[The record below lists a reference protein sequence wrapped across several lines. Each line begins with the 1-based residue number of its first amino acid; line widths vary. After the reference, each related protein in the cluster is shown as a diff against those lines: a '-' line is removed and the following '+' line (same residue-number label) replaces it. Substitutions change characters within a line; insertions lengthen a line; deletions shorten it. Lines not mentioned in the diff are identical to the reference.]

1 MANAI
6 DYLVSNPAA
15 RIVFRT
21 LRPLVHAARRLKN
34 PEIPNDQTVMRVSYG
49 YKTFDIRHRR
59 WNTADT
65 DAIRQCFEQKQY
77 DMPSGEHGAF
87 IQRFYDEIVAS
98 GHQPLIVDCGAN
110 IGASILWFHARYPRA
125 HIVGIEPAPGNFQL
139 LQSNCAG
146 LDVDLRQVGI
156 GAEDSTA
163 FLNDTGSDAAYRI
176 GITETDQSVE
186 IVSVATVLDS
196 KPASLYVPFL
206 LKLDIEGSEKTLFA
220 GDRSAINRF
229 PLIILEPHDW
239 MFPGERC
246 TAEFF
251 RFHAAAGREFSMHNE
266 NVASIAYS
274 QSFSDSDSAQTAA
287 AGMNKAG

>member
-6 DYLVSNPAA
+6 DSLVSNPAG
-15 RIVFRT
+15 RIVFKT
-21 LRPLVHAARRLKN
+21 LRPLVHAARRLKY

-49 YKTFDIRHRR
+49 DRTFDIRHRR
-59 WNTADT
+59 WNLADP
-65 DAIRQCFEQKQY
+65 DAIRQCFEQNQY

-87 IQRFYDEIVAS
+87 IQRVYDEIVAS
-98 GHQPLIVDCGAN
+98 GRHPLIVDCGAN

-125 HIVGIEPAPGNFQL
+125 HIVGIEPAPANFAL
-139 LQSNCAG
+139 LKSNCAG

-156 GAEDSTA
+156 GAEDGTA

-176 GITETDQSVE
+176 GATQTDQLVE
-186 IVSVATVLDS
+186 IVSVATIINA

-220 GDRSAINRF
+220 GDCSSINRF

-239 MFPGERC
+239 MFPGEHC
-246 TAEFF
+246 TAAFF

-266 NVASIAYS
+266 NVASISYG
-274 QSFSDSDSAQTAA
+274 QSVFASDSAETIAI
-287 AGMNKAG
+287 GVDHSG